1 MKKQLAVALMTCA
14 LLGATAAPVEA
25 GWWGKFVKGMGQVLQ
40 TNNHSSSSPSSSRN
54 QMMTHNWQP
63 LYKTQ
68 YYTVYM
74 DMNNCE
80 KVGEAQNRR
89 VRTWLCREYTAE
101 GSQWLGETS
110 NGRVEPDVIT
120 RCVYY
125 AYYGVYSSTRGISDS
140 ETPHYYDANNHLIY
154 MGPLND
160 MNGDDKTGRYVP
172 GDTNEHIRDLIFAK
186 VGWNY

>member
-40 TNNHSSSSPSSSRN
+40 TNNHSSSSSSSSGN

-80 KVGEAQNRR
+80 KKGEAQNR
-89 VRTWLCREYTAE
+89 VVNTWLCRQYTAE

-110 NGRVEPDVIT
+110 NGKVQPDTIT
-120 RCVYY
+120 RCVYKVH
-125 AYYGVYSSTRGISDS
+125 YGVYFSQMYALSCF
-140 ETPHYYDANNHLIY
+140 YYDANNHLIY
-154 MGPLND
+154 KGELND